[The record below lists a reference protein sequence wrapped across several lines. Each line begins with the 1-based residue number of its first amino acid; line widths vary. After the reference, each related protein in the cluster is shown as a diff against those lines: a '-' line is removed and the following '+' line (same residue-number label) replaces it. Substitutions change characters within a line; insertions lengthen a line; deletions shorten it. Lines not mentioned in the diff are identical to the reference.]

1 MDPVAPR
8 TADRNLG
15 PVRLTTLP
23 ALWPRWRISA
33 LPRGCGL
40 RYRAFIS
47 YSHADGRWGRWLHR
61 SLESYRLPSRLRG
74 GQGAHGPLPERLT
87 PIFRDREDLSSAG
100 HLAPQIEL
108 ALAESEALVVVCSP
122 EAARSPFVESEV
134 LAFKR
139 SGRGHR
145 IYAFIVDGEPNS
157 GDERECFPN
166 ALRFEL
172 GDDGKLSS
180 TPANP
185 LAADARSGKD
195 GKNLA
200 RLKLLAGLFGLQLD
214 TLRKR
219 EAQRR
224 HKRMLFVT
232 VASVLAMLLTS
243 FLAVQAIIA
252 RNAAE
257 VAREAAERR
266 QKQAEGLVDF
276 MLGDLNDKLS
286 EVSHL
291 DLLSAVNEQAMQYFK
306 SLPSADV
313 TDAVLE
319 QRAKALTKIG
329 NVRLEQGELPQALES
344 FHAAAGLSGRLAA
357 AAPRDVKRQLAHAD
371 VLTYIGMAHWNQG
384 DPDAAQREFDA
395 AHDVLSRARSFEPDN
410 LKLLFQLS
418 IVDNNNGHVLE
429 GRGRIDA
436 ATLNY
441 QRMLD
446 AAKRLVALE
455 PGKTDWQNQLGLAHN
470 NLAKMALLRGDLRA
484 AISGYRADMDIEA
497 KVAANAPGN
506 NAQSER
512 LLIARATL
520 GRTLALA
527 GEPGEGGTLLRQ
539 AVEEAQRLQ
548 AMEPDSTAFQ
558 EDVGLYSGQLAKVQR
573 LHGDNTDATRLAA
586 QSLAVFD
593 QMIATDPTQPAW
605 QRERAETLV
614 EIAAQA
620 MASGERGDQA
630 TAPLNEALAVL
641 EPLLA
646 ENVQDRAVV
655 LAVVDARLR
664 LASLSPAKERQVIAR
679 KALAAIEAQTSAKS
693 DPRLRALQVESLELL
708 GRDTEARTLRDA
720 LMASGY
726 RDAGFTALLRNNELA
741 SKR

>member
-1 MDPVAPR
+1 M
-8 TADRNLG
+8 
-15 PVRLTTLP
+15 
-23 ALWPRWRISA
+23 
-33 LPRGCGL
+33 
-40 RYRAFIS
+40 
-47 YSHADGRWGRWLHR
+47 
-61 SLESYRLPSRLRG
+61 
-74 GQGAHGPLPERLT
+74 
-87 PIFRDREDLSSAG
+87 
-100 HLAPQIEL
+100 

-200 RLKLLAGLFGLQLD
+200 RLKLLAGLFGLPLD

-243 FLAVQAIIA
+243 FLAVQAI
-252 RNAAE
+252 
-257 VAREAAERR
+257 VARHAAERR
-266 QKQAEGLVDF
+266 QKQAEDLVTF

-286 EVSHL
+286 DLSDL
-291 DLLSAVNEQAMQYFK
+291 DLLSAVNEKAMRYFK

-313 TDAVLE
+313 TDTVLE
-319 QRAKALTKIG
+319 QRVKALVKIG
-329 NVRLEQGELPQALES
+329 NIRLEQGQFPQAMES
-344 FHAAAGLSGRLAA
+344 FDAA
-357 AAPRDVKRQLAHAD
+357 AALSRRLASASPLDIPRQLAYAD
-371 VLTYIGMAHWNQG
+371 VLTYIGLTRWNQG
-384 DPDAAQREFDA
+384 DLDAAQREFDA
-395 AHDVLSRARSFEPDN
+395 AHAALIPAQRIAPDN
-410 LKLLFQLS
+410 TELLHQLS
-418 IVDNNNGHVLE
+418 TVDNNNGHVLE
-429 GRGRIDA
+429 ARGKLDE
-436 ATLNY
+436 ATVRY
-441 QRMLD
+441 RRMLE
-446 AAKRLVALE
+446 AAQRLAKIE
-455 PGKTDWQNQLGLAHN
+455 PDKTDWQNQLGLAYN

-484 AISGYRADMDIEA
+484 AIEGYRADMDIEA
-497 KVAANAPGN
+497 KAAARDPHN
-506 NAQSER
+506 NAQLER

-527 GEPGEGGTLLRQ
+527 GEIDQGVALLRQ
-539 AVEEAQRLQ
+539 ALDEAQRLQ
-548 AMEPDSTAFQ
+548 ALVPDSTLFQ
-558 EDVGLYSGQLAKVQR
+558 EDMGLYSCQLAR
-573 LHGDNTDATRLAA
+573 LERLSGETTDVARLAT

-593 QMIATDPTQPAW
+593 KLVAIDSTQWTW

-620 MASGERGDQA
+620 MAAGERGDKA
-630 TAPLNEALAVL
+630 TTPLHQALAVL
-641 EPLLA
+641 EPRLA
-646 ENVQDRAVV
+646 KNAQDRDTV
-655 LAVVDARLR
+655 LATVDARLR
-664 LASLSPAKERQVIAR
+664 LASLSSAPEREALVR
-679 KALAAIEAQTSAKS
+679 KALAAVEAQTFAQD
-693 DPRLRALQVESLELL
+693 DPRLQALQIESLELL

>member
-1 MDPVAPR
+1 M
-8 TADRNLG
+8 
-15 PVRLTTLP
+15 
-23 ALWPRWRISA
+23 
-33 LPRGCGL
+33 
-40 RYRAFIS
+40 
-47 YSHADGRWGRWLHR
+47 
-61 SLESYRLPSRLRG
+61 
-74 GQGAHGPLPERLT
+74 
-87 PIFRDREDLSSAG
+87 
-100 HLAPQIEL
+100 
-108 ALAESEALVVVCSP
+108 VVCSP

-157 GDERECFPN
+157 GDAQECFPN

-172 GDDGKLSS
+172 DADGKLSS
-180 TPANP
+180 IPANP

-200 RLKLLAGLFGLQLD
+200 RLKLLAGLFGLPLD

-232 VASVLAMLLTS
+232 AASVLAMLLTS

-344 FHAAAGLSGRLAA
+344 FHAAAGLSGRLAV

-410 LKLLFQLS
+410 PKLLFQLS

-497 KVAANAPGN
+497 EAAANAPGN

-548 AMEPDSTAFQ
+548 AMEPESTAFQ
-558 EDVGLYSGQLAKVQR
+558 EDLGLYSGQLAELQR
-573 LHGDNTDATRLAA
+573 LRGETADAARLVT
-586 QSLAVFD
+586 QSLAIFD
-593 QMIATDPTQPAW
+593 KLVTTDPTQPDW

-614 EIAAQA
+614 EIAVQA
-620 MASGERGDQA
+620 MASGERGDKA
-630 TAPLNEALAVL
+630 TTSLHEALAIM
-641 EPLLA
+641 EPRLA
-646 ENVQDRAVV
+646 KNAQKRDAV
-655 LAVVDARLR
+655 LATVDARLR
-664 LASLSPAKERQVIAR
+664 LASLSPAEDREALAS
-679 KALAAIEAQTSAKS
+679 KALETIEMQTSART
-693 DPRLRALQVESLELL
+693 DPRLRALQAESLALL
-708 GRDTEARTLRDA
+708 GRDTEARTIGES

-726 RDAGFTALLRNNELA
+726 RDSYLAELLHDDGYV